1 MNGKFISLE
10 GVEGAGK
17 STQIAFIESFLK
29 QAGKTVV
36 ITREPGGTEL
46 GEQIR
51 SLLLTPREAEM
62 THTAE
67 LLLMFAAR
75 AEHVET
81 VIRPALE
88 RGDWVLCDR
97 FLDATYAYQGGG
109 RGIEAQRIK
118 SLADWTLQ
126 GLETN
131 MTLLFD
137 LPVELGQQR
146 VQQRQQGKD
155 RFEQEK
161 TAFFEQIRA
170 NYLSRAA
177 AEPQRVQVIDASQDI
192 DLVQSQ
198 LRSKLDS
205 LLSQS

>member
-1 MNGKFISLE
+1 MNGKFISVE

-29 QAGKTVV
+29 QAGKNVV

-109 RGIEAQRIK
+109 RGIAAERIK
-118 SLADWTLQ
+118 SLADWTLH
-126 GLETN
+126 GLETD

-161 TAFFEQIRA
+161 TAFFELIR
-170 NYLSRAA
+170 NSYLKRAA
-177 AEPQRVQVIDASQDI
+177 AEPQRMQVIDASQDI
-192 DLVQSQ
+192 DSVQTQ
-198 LRSKLDS
+198 LRSKLN
-205 LLSQS
+205 LLLAQS